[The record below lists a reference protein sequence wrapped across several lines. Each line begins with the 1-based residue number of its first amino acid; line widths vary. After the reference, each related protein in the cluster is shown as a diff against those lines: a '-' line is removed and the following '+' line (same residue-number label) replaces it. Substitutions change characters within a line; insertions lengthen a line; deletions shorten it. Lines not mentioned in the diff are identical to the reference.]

1 MNFENNIYNE
11 KNEKNENNENVN
23 RNQEKINKEDLIV
36 KKKLGKFYT
45 ENYNYIFQDFTLPDY
60 NHLSF
65 IEPFVG
71 KGHLI
76 QFLLNY
82 YKCSLNNL
90 KIEFYDLEN
99 HYPNVIIQDTL
110 LKPPIYKDKYVITN
124 PPFLAR
130 NKSDKKDIY
139 DMYGID
145 DLYKCFIKTIIYG
158 DVLGGCLIVPI
169 NFLSSIRKNDLDLR
183 EMFLMKYKILRI
195 NLFEEKVFEDTD
207 YNVIAIQ
214 FEKRK
219 ENDMNFTIPFHIFP
233 DNIIKE
239 FEISEKTHWMIGG
252 ELYHLDSN
260 EQYEIKR
267 VFEKEGKAN
276 DEDIIN
282 EPNNRIFLYALDD
295 GINKRIRLDFIPHD
309 KPLFV
314 GKESDRTFAS
324 FHILPMLTEDKQLK
338 LIDKFNSFL
347 EENRTKY
354 HSLFLTN
361 YRESKFTAR
370 KRISFQLVYT
380 ILKHLLSKPL

>member
-1 MNFENNIYNE
+1 MKGKKEND
-11 KNEKNENNENVN
+11 NNNTE
-23 RNQEKINKEDLIV
+23 INKVPEDLLI
-36 KKKLGKFYT
+36 KKNLGKFYT
-45 ENYNYIFQDFTLPDY
+45 ENYDYIFQGFDLSNY
-60 NHLSF
+60 KNNHF

-76 QFLLNY
+76 NFLTKHFNLNINQ
-82 YKCSLNNL
+82 LN
-90 KIEFYDLEN
+90 IEFYDLEN
-99 HYPNVIIQDTL
+99 HFANTIIQDTL
-110 LKPPIYKDKYVITN
+110 LKPPIYKDKYVVTN

-130 NKSDKKDIY
+130 NKSKTKEIY
-139 DMYGID
+139 DMYGND
-145 DLYKCFIKTIIYG
+145 DLYKCFIKTIIHG

-183 EMFLMKYKILRI
+183 EMFLLKYKILRI

-207 YNVIAIQ
+207 YNVVAIQ
-214 FEKRK
+214 FERRK
-219 ENDMNFTIPFHIFP
+219 ENDMNFSIPFYIFP
-233 DNIIKE
+233 DNIIKN
-239 FEISEKTHWMIGG
+239 FEISEQTHWMIGG

-267 VFEKEGKAN
+267 VFEKEGKSN
-276 DEDIIN
+276 KDEEIITQ
-282 EPNNRIFLYALDD
+282 PNNRIFLYALDD
-295 GINKRIRLDFIPHD
+295 GFNKRIRLEYVPNET
-309 KPLFV
+309 PLFV

-324 FHILPMLTEDKQLK
+324 FHILPMLTEEKQRK
-338 LIDKFNSFL
+338 LIEKFNSFL

-380 ILKHLLSKPL
+380 ILKHILSKPL

>member
-1 MNFENNIYNE
+1 MN
-11 KNEKNENNENVN
+11 KNNENEN
-23 RNQEKINKEDLIV
+23 DFEKDKEINEALK

-45 ENYNYIFQDFTLPDY
+45 ENYNYIFQDFILPDY
-60 NHLSF
+60 SSTSF

-71 KGHLI
+71 KGHLL
-76 QFLLNY
+76 QFLKNY
-82 YKCSLNNL
+82 YHIDLSSLN
-90 KIEFYDLEN
+90 IQFYDLED
-99 HYPNVIIQDTL
+99 HIPNTIVQDTL
-110 LKPPIYKDKYVITN
+110 SKPPEYKDKYVVTN

-130 NKSDKKDIY
+130 NKSDKKEIY
-139 DMYGID
+139 DMYGND
-145 DLYKCFIKTIIYG
+145 DLYKCFIKTIIHG

-169 NFLSSIRKNDLDLR
+169 NFLSSIRKNDIDLR
-183 EMFLMKYKILRI
+183 QMFFMKYKIIRL

-207 YNVIAIQ
+207 YNVIAFQ
-214 FEKRK
+214 FERRK
-219 ENDMNFTIPFHIFP
+219 ENDLNFHLPIFIYP
-233 DNIIKE
+233 DNIYKE

-267 VFEKEGKAN
+267 VFEKEGKAE
-276 DEDIIN
+276 DEEIITQ
-282 EPNNRIFLYALDD
+282 PNNRIFLYALDD
-295 GINKRIRLDFIPHD
+295 GVKNRIRLEYFPDE

-314 GKESDRTFAS
+314 GKESDRSFAS
-324 FHILPMLTEDKQLK
+324 FHILPMLTEEKQRK
-338 LIDKFNSFL
+338 LIERFNSFL

-380 ILKHLLSKPL
+380 ILKHLLSKPDL

>member
-1 MNFENNIYNE
+1 MN
-11 KNEKNENNENVN
+11 KNNENEN
-23 RNQEKINKEDLIV
+23 DFEKDKEINEALK

-45 ENYNYIFQDFTLPDY
+45 ENYNYIFQDFILPDY
-60 NHLSF
+60 SSTSF

-71 KGHLI
+71 KGHLL
-76 QFLLNY
+76 QFLKNY
-82 YKCSLNNL
+82 YHIDLSSLN
-90 KIEFYDLEN
+90 IQFYDLED
-99 HYPNVIIQDTL
+99 HLPNTIVQDTL
-110 LKPPIYKDKYVITN
+110 SKPPEYKDKYVVTN

-130 NKSDKKDIY
+130 NKSDKKEIY
-139 DMYGID
+139 DMYGND
-145 DLYKCFIKTIIYG
+145 DLYKCFIKTIIHG

-169 NFLSSIRKNDLDLR
+169 NFISSIRKNDIELR
-183 EMFLMKYKILRI
+183 QMFLMKYKIIRL

-207 YNVIAIQ
+207 YNVIAFQ
-214 FEKRK
+214 FERRK
-219 ENDMNFTIPFHIFP
+219 ENDLNFHLPIFIYP
-233 DNIIKE
+233 DNIYKE

-267 VFEKEGKAN
+267 VFEKEGKAE
-276 DEDIIN
+276 DEEIITQ
-282 EPNNRIFLYALDD
+282 PNNRIFLYALDD
-295 GINKRIRLDFIPHD
+295 GVKNRIRLEYFPDE

-314 GKESDRTFAS
+314 GKESDRSFAS
-324 FHILPMLTEDKQLK
+324 FHILPMLTEEKQRK
-338 LIDKFNSFL
+338 LIERFNSFL

-380 ILKHLLSKPL
+380 ILKHLLSKPDL

>member
-1 MNFENNIYNE
+1 MN
-11 KNEKNENNENVN
+11 KNNENEN
-23 RNQEKINKEDLIV
+23 DFEKDKEINEALK

-45 ENYNYIFQDFTLPDY
+45 ENYNYIFQDFILPDY
-60 NHLSF
+60 SSTSF

-71 KGHLI
+71 KGHLL
-76 QFLLNY
+76 QFLKNY
-82 YKCSLNNL
+82 YHIDLSSLN
-90 KIEFYDLEN
+90 IQFYDLED
-99 HYPNVIIQDTL
+99 HLPNTIVQDTL
-110 LKPPIYKDKYVITN
+110 SKPPEYKDKYVVTN

-130 NKSDKKDIY
+130 NKSDKKEIY
-139 DMYGID
+139 DMYGND
-145 DLYKCFIKTIIYG
+145 DLYKCFIKTIIHG

-169 NFLSSIRKNDLDLR
+169 NFISSIRKNDIDLR
-183 EMFLMKYKILRI
+183 QMFFMKYKIIRL

-207 YNVIAIQ
+207 YNVIAFQ
-214 FEKRK
+214 FERRK
-219 ENDMNFTIPFHIFP
+219 ENDLNFHLPIFIYP
-233 DNIIKE
+233 DNIYKE

-267 VFEKEGKAN
+267 VFEKEGKVE
-276 DEDIIN
+276 DEEIITQ
-282 EPNNRIFLYALDD
+282 PNNRIFLYALDD
-295 GINKRIRLDFIPHD
+295 GVKNRIRLEYFPDE

-314 GKESDRTFAS
+314 GKESDRSFAS
-324 FHILPMLTEDKQLK
+324 FHILPMLTEEKQRK
-338 LIDKFNSFL
+338 LIEKFNSFL

-380 ILKHLLSKPL
+380 ILKHLLSKPDL

>member
-1 MNFENNIYNE
+1 MN
-11 KNEKNENNENVN
+11 KNNENEN
-23 RNQEKINKEDLIV
+23 DFEKDKEINEALK

-45 ENYNYIFQDFTLPDY
+45 ENYNYIFQDFILPDY
-60 NHLSF
+60 SSTSF

-71 KGHLI
+71 KGHLL
-76 QFLLNY
+76 QFLKNY
-82 YKCSLNNL
+82 YHIDLSSLN
-90 KIEFYDLEN
+90 IQFYDLED
-99 HYPNVIIQDTL
+99 HLPNTIVQDTL
-110 LKPPIYKDKYVITN
+110 SKPPEYKDKYVVTN

-130 NKSDKKDIY
+130 NKSDKKEIY
-139 DMYGID
+139 DMYGND
-145 DLYKCFIKTIIYG
+145 DLYKCFIKTIIHG

-169 NFLSSIRKNDLDLR
+169 NFLSSIRKNDIDLR
-183 EMFLMKYKILRI
+183 QMFFMKYKIIRL

-207 YNVIAIQ
+207 YNVIAFQ
-214 FEKRK
+214 FERRK
-219 ENDMNFTIPFHIFP
+219 ENDLNFHLPIFIYP
-233 DNIIKE
+233 DNIYKE

-267 VFEKEGKAN
+267 VFEKEGKAE
-276 DEDIIN
+276 DEEIITQ
-282 EPNNRIFLYALDD
+282 PNNRIFLYALDD
-295 GINKRIRLDFIPHD
+295 GVKNRIRLEYFPDE

-314 GKESDRTFAS
+314 GKESDRSFAS
-324 FHILPMLTEDKQLK
+324 FHILPMLTEEKQRK
-338 LIDKFNSFL
+338 LIERFNSFL

-380 ILKHLLSKPL
+380 ILKHLLSKPDL

>member
-1 MNFENNIYNE
+1 MN
-11 KNEKNENNENVN
+11 KNNENEN
-23 RNQEKINKEDLIV
+23 DFEKDKEINEALK

-45 ENYNYIFQDFTLPDY
+45 ENYNYIFQDFILPDY
-60 NHLSF
+60 SSTSF

-71 KGHLI
+71 KGHLL
-76 QFLLNY
+76 QFLKNY
-82 YKCSLNNL
+82 YHIDLSSLN
-90 KIEFYDLEN
+90 IQFYDLED
-99 HYPNVIIQDTL
+99 HLPNTIVQDTL
-110 LKPPIYKDKYVITN
+110 SKPPEYKDKYVVTN

-130 NKSDKKDIY
+130 NKSDKKEIY
-139 DMYGID
+139 DMYGND
-145 DLYKCFIKTIIYG
+145 DLYKCFIKTIIHG

-169 NFLSSIRKNDLDLR
+169 NFISSIRKNDIELR
-183 EMFLMKYKILRI
+183 QMFLMKYKIIRL

-207 YNVIAIQ
+207 YNVIAFQ
-214 FEKRK
+214 FERRK
-219 ENDMNFTIPFHIFP
+219 ENDLNFHLPIFIYP
-233 DNIIKE
+233 DNIYKE

-267 VFEKEGKAN
+267 VFEKEGKVE
-276 DEDIIN
+276 DEEIITQ
-282 EPNNRIFLYALDD
+282 PNNRIFLYALDD
-295 GINKRIRLDFIPHD
+295 GVKNRIRLEYFPDE

-314 GKESDRTFAS
+314 GKESDRSFAS
-324 FHILPMLTEDKQLK
+324 FHILPMLTEEKQRK
-338 LIDKFNSFL
+338 LIERFNSFL

-380 ILKHLLSKPL
+380 ILKHLLSKPDL